1 MARVPW
7 CDSPAA
13 PMRAEGRRLP
23 LRRIAMGFRGSLCD
37 AKVLTAKTEQW
48 IMATPSRKPHLH
60 DRRMDD
66 ARAEIA
72 RAMDRELRLR
82 ASERAER
89 VRQLSLETSVER
101 SPDGLRRGP

>member
-1 MARVPW
+1 MLTW
-7 CDSPAA
+7 
-13 PMRAEGRRLP
+13 RRL
-23 LRRIAMGFRGSLCD
+23 
-37 AKVLTAKTEQW
+37 KTEQW

-82 ASERAER
+82 VSERAER
-89 VRQLSLETSVER
+89 VRQLSLEASVER
-101 SPDGLRRGP
+101 SPDGLRRGS

>member
-1 MARVPW
+1 
-7 CDSPAA
+7 
-13 PMRAEGRRLP
+13 MRAERRRLSAWVDRHEGFAAVRAM
-23 LRRIAMGFRGSLCD
+23 LTWRRL
-37 AKVLTAKTEQW
+37 KTEQW

-82 ASERAER
+82 VSERAER
-89 VRQLSLETSVER
+89 VRQLSLEASVER
-101 SPDGLRRGP
+101 SPDGLRRGS